1 MMASLATLPNT
12 TTSTPVGRKRSRK
25 SATPREVPTNGL
37 QTNTFPTDQPVL
49 RHDPARP
56 GPTDSAEP
64 EEEKWAIHLLLLL
77 KATDSARVMSDGDDN
92 DNDSELESA
101 DSNDQSESEV
111 EEYSRMRSSMAVDG
125 DEEADDEEVSD
136 VDVAA
141 RSPANIKN
149 EAAKSESE
157 SESEDSNSMM
167 DEEEDGDNDEDED
180 VDQPEEEDFSE
191 GDEYVDP
198 SSSTRRSRSHAT
210 RRQSSTPSPPA
221 STPMTPHHRVTAP
234 ATASASVYPGQP
246 EPYNSPSS
254 FGVVPVSAIAAHS
267 PLSSSTAS
275 AASASSKKTRK
286 PKYSAALEARWE
298 EKFEWLLTYK
308 RVKGNCR
315 VAEGNKEYPGLG
327 KWLSNQKTL
336 CKKGKLKAERRQ
348 KLIDVGAI
356 ADTALRSGSSSSAAA
371 RAGAMSMMTSSS
383 PPSSPS
389 SSASAAA
396 SPRLGMGADH
406 PGFEGGDDDAQ
417 GPLTKRRRKGHELV
431 VNIERI
437 PSMSSDQE
445 VDSAVSSPSTTPVTA
460 GGLFSASS
468 PFRTFQGKPILP
480 SLSFPHPMAPGG
492 LHPYLPP
499 QQQPTPQ
506 QQQCAG
512 NGSFLSFA
520 LTAMPPTVLFP
531 SYSILGAGAAT
542 ASSGP
547 TAAPSL
553 SLH

>member
-1 MMASLATLPNT
+1 MLTDPITLNQ
-12 TTSTPVGRKRSRK
+12 TPQI
-25 SATPREVPTNGL
+25 A
-37 QTNTFPTDQPVL
+37 FPTDQPVL
-49 RHDPARP
+49 LHEPARP

-77 KATDSARVMSDGDDN
+77 KATDSAHVMSDDDN
-92 DNDSELESA
+92 DSDSDSELESTG

-111 EEYSRMRSSMAVDG
+111 EEYPRLRSSMAIDG
-125 DEEADDEEVSD
+125 EEEADNEEVSD
-136 VDVAA
+136 VDA

-149 EAAKSESE
+149 ESDASKSESE
-157 SESEDSNSMM
+157 SEDEDSNSMM
-167 DEEEDGDNDEDED
+167 DQEEDGDNDEDED

-198 SSSTRRSRSHAT
+198 SSASSSSRRNRSHA
-210 RRQSSTPSPPA
+210 RRQSSMPSSPA
-221 STPMTPHHRVTAP
+221 SAPMTPHHHS
-234 ATASASVYPGQP
+234 TASASVIYAGQP
-246 EPYNSPSS
+246 EAHSSPSS
-254 FGVVPVSAIAAHS
+254 YGLVPVSATAAHS

-275 AASASSKKTRK
+275 AAPASSKKTRK

-356 ADTALRSGSSSSAAA
+356 ADPGLRSGSSSSAAA

-389 SSASAAA
+389 SSAS
-396 SPRLGMGADH
+396 PRLGADH
-406 PGFEGGDDDAQ
+406 PGIEGDDDAQ
-417 GPLTKRRRKGHELV
+417 GPLTKRRRKGHDLV

-445 VDSAVSSPSTTPVTA
+445 VDSAVSSPSTTPATA

-499 QQQPTPQ
+499 QQPTPQ
-506 QQQCAG
+506 QQQSAG

-531 SYSILGAGAAT
+531 SYSI
-542 ASSGP
+542 
-547 TAAPSL
+547 
-553 SLH
+553 H

>member
-1 MMASLATLPNT
+1 M
-12 TTSTPVGRKRSRK
+12 
-25 SATPREVPTNGL
+25 
-37 QTNTFPTDQPVL
+37 L

-56 GPTDSAEP
+56 GPTDPAEP
-64 EEEKWAIHLLLLL
+64 EEEKWAVHLLLLL
-77 KATDSARVMSDGDDN
+77 KATDSDDDDN

-101 DSNDQSESEV
+101 GDSNDQSESEV

-149 EAAKSESE
+149 ESEAAKSESE
-157 SESEDSNSMM
+157 SENEDSNSMM
-167 DEEEDGDNDEDED
+167 DEEEDRDNDEDED
-180 VDQPEEEDFSE
+180 DDQPEEEDFSE

-198 SSSTRRSRSHAT
+198 SSSSSSSSRRSRSHAT

-221 STPMTPHHRVTAP
+221 SAPMTPHHHNTAP
-234 ATASASVYPGQP
+234 ASASVVYAGHAQIKP
-246 EPYNSPSS
+246 EPHSPPSL
-254 FGVVPVSAIAAHS
+254 FGVVPVSAIATHS
-267 PLSSSTAS
+267 PLSSSYAS
-275 AASASSKKTRK
+275 PAASSKKTRK

-308 RVKGNCR
+308 RAKGNCR

-356 ADTALRSGSSSSAAA
+356 VDPALRSGSSSSAAA
-371 RAGAMSMMTSSS
+371 RADSMSRMTSSS

-406 PGFEGGDDDAQ
+406 PSADGGSDDAQ

-445 VDSAVSSPSTTPVTA
+445 VDSAVSSPSTAPTTA

-492 LHPYLPP
+492 LHPYLSPP
-499 QQQPTPQ
+499 QQQQTPQ
-506 QQQCAG
+506 QQQSVG

-531 SYSILGAGAAT
+531 SYSILGAGAA
-542 ASSGP
+542 ASSGH
-547 TAAPSL
+547 AATPSL

>member
-1 MMASLATLPNT
+1 
-12 TTSTPVGRKRSRK
+12 
-25 SATPREVPTNGL
+25 
-37 QTNTFPTDQPVL
+37 
-49 RHDPARP
+49 
-56 GPTDSAEP
+56 
-64 EEEKWAIHLLLLL
+64 
-77 KATDSARVMSDGDDN
+77 MSDDDN
-92 DNDSELESA
+92 DSYSDSELESSG

-111 EEYSRMRSSMAVDG
+111 EEYPRMRPSMAVDG
-125 DEEADDEEVSD
+125 EEEADNEEVSD
-136 VDVAA
+136 G

-149 EAAKSESE
+149 ESEASKSESE
-157 SESEDSNSMM
+157 SEDEESNSMM
-167 DEEEDGDNDEDED
+167 DQEEDGDNDEDED

-198 SSSTRRSRSHAT
+198 SSTSSSSRRNRSHGT
-210 RRQSSTPSPPA
+210 RRQSSTPSSPA
-221 STPMTPHHRVTAP
+221 SAPMTPHHHS
-234 ATASASVYPGQP
+234 TASASASVIYTGQL
-246 EPYNSPSS
+246 EAHSSPSS
-254 FGVVPVSAIAAHS
+254 YGVVPVSGTAAHS

-275 AASASSKKTRK
+275 AASALSKKTRK

-356 ADTALRSGSSSSAAA
+356 ADPGLRSGSSSSAAA

-389 SSASAAA
+389 SSAS
-396 SPRLGMGADH
+396 PRLGADH
-406 PGFEGGDDDAQ
+406 PGVEGGDDDAQ

-445 VDSAVSSPSTTPVTA
+445 VDSAVSSPSTTPVAA

-492 LHPYLPP
+492 LHPYLP

-506 QQQCAG
+506 QQQSAG

-520 LTAMPPTVLFP
+520 LTAMPPAVLFP
-531 SYSILGAGAAT
+531 SYSILGAGAA
-542 ASSGP
+542 SSGP
-547 TAAPSL
+547 AATPSL